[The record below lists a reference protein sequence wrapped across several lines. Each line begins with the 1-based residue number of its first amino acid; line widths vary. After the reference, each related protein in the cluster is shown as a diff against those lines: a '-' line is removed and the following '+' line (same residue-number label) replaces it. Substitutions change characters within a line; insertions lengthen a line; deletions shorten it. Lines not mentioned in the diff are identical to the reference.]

1 MGGLGE
7 FFGFDGRINRLGYL
21 WRCVVVGASLTG
33 LTVLGSVALATFRPG
48 GMGDFGVWTQRL
60 TMAVML
66 IGLWAGFGLTTRRLR
81 DMGLE
86 PAHVVPAYAALWV
99 VNTEL
104 LQPMARLEPQT
115 YGAGEAAWI
124 VLQVVCAILL
134 LGWPSRPFNEA
145 QQRFH
150 ASANPASYLD
160 WRESN

>member
-21 WRCVVVGASLTG
+21 WRCVVVGASMLG
-33 LTVLGSVALATFRPG
+33 LTLFGSVALANLRPG
-48 GMGDFGVWTQRL
+48 GMGDFEAWSQRL
-60 TMAVML
+60 TLAVML
-66 IGLWAGFGLTTRRLR
+66 LGLWAGFALTTRRLR

-99 VNTEL
+99 INAEL

-115 YGAGEAAWI
+115 YGAGEAAWM
-124 VLQVVCAILL
+124 VLQVLSAILL
-134 LGWPSRPFNEA
+134 LFWPSRPLNEA
-145 QQRFH
+145 QQRFY